1 MDELS
6 KQLEESDPLAA
17 AAMRD
22 AAAESRKQGT
32 GAKMGEAADHLEKNQ
47 MGQAR
52 SRQETARQE
61 LRNLVNA
68 VQNRREKELARLV
81 KELKKAEADM
91 RELRK
96 RQAENLKATREA
108 KQNPNAQE
116 RRNQLKKLAKEQA
129 QIQQELKRQ
138 LQRLAKLNAEKAGQA
153 GAEAAGKM
161 GKAQGQ
167 LDDDQG
173 EEADKNEQEALADLN
188 DAQDEIEQTRK
199 EAEERLAMEQLARMG
214 DQLKSV
220 GERQNKVVAETG
232 AYEQLKLQN
241 QGKLTIAQRA
251 GVRGLGQVQAG
262 LKEETGGL
270 IEQLEGAP
278 VFSLTLRKAT
288 ENMETAAAR
297 LQGLKTDQET
307 QAAVRAAAH
316 RFQQLL
322 DSLKADNAKNG
333 GSRSGGWWRW
343 RWRWRRWRRRRR
355 NSRDRA
361 AQDAQNSAARDQR
374 ANRILR
380 RAAPP

>member
-1 MDELS
+1 M
-6 KQLEESDPLAA
+6 
-17 AAMRD
+17 
-22 AAAESRKQGT
+22 
-32 GAKMGEAADHLEKNQ
+32 
-47 MGQAR
+47 
-52 SRQETARQE
+52 
-61 LRNLVNA
+61 
-68 VQNRREKELARLV
+68 
-81 KELKKAEADM
+81 
-91 RELRK
+91 
-96 RQAENLKATREA
+96 
-108 KQNPNAQE
+108 
-116 RRNQLKKLAKEQA
+116 
-129 QIQQELKRQ
+129 
-138 LQRLAKLNAEKAGQA
+138 QRLAKLNAEKAGRA

-161 GKAQGQ
+161 GKAESQ

-173 EEADKNEQEALADLN
+173 DEADKNEQEALADLN

-220 GERQNKVVAETG
+220 GERQNKVVAETD

-307 QAAVRAAAH
+307 QAGRPCRGSPVPAA
-316 RFQQLL
+316 
-322 DSLKADNAKNG
+322 D
-333 GSRSGGWWRW
+333 
-343 RWRWRRWRRRRR
+343 
-355 NSRDRA
+355 
-361 AQDAQNSAARDQR
+361 
-374 ANRILR
+374 
-380 RAAPP
+380 